1 MLNHDFSFSGG
12 GGGFAVFL
20 DPDPHSETR
29 RAFIKIIDLI
39 QYPKTL
45 AAGDF
50 LSDGEDNLR
59 LRPGLDVHLLLQQM
73 AEIIAQQQQLPVP
86 RTYNIQ
92 VKVGTKRLIT

>member
-1 MLNHDFSFSGG
+1 MIFPFLEGG
-12 GGGFAVFL
+12 GGERGFEVFL

-59 LRPGLDVHLLLQQM
+59 LRPGLCGLDIHLLLQQM

-92 VKVGTKRLIT
+92 VKSWDD